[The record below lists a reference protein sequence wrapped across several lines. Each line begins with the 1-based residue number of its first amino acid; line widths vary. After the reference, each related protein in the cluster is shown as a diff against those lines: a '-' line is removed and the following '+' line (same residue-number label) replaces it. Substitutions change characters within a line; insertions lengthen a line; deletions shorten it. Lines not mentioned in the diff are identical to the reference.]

1 MHYTQIV
8 CNRIDKNF
16 QPHYL
21 LDEEAPLKRK
31 PAVAGYFYPQQE
43 ESLRSVLG
51 RMVDPAGEK
60 TKAISVIAP
69 HAGFEYSGPVAGA
82 VFSSVELP
90 DVFVILGPNHRH
102 VRSRFAIM
110 TEGTWQTPLGE
121 ASINSELANAIKTNT
136 ELVNDDH
143 DAHKHEHSLEVQLPF
158 IQYLKEDFSI
168 VPISVAYQTSYEELE
183 DLGHAISK
191 AIQSWGKDVLIVA
204 STDMSHYV
212 SQEEAEAKDFLAIEE
227 IKRLDALGLYNVV
240 SHEKIS
246 MCGYQPTT
254 STIIASLDL
263 GATQAELVKYQTSGE
278 VTKSYHE
285 VVGYAGIRI
294 S

>member
-1 MHYTQIV
+1 MCHLF
-8 CNRIDKNF
+8 DKNRK
-16 QPHYL
+16 PDYL

-31 PAVAGYFYPQQE
+31 PAVAGYFYPKQE
-43 ESLRSVLG
+43 ESLRSLLA
-51 RMVDPAGEK
+51 RLIDPAGK
-60 TKAISVIAP
+60 KRKAISVIVP

-110 TEGTWQTPLGE
+110 KEGAWQTPLGE
-121 ASINSELANAIKTNT
+121 VPIDSGLANAIGSNSD
-136 ELVNDDH
+136 LISDDE
-143 DAHKHEHSLEVQLPF
+143 DAHEHEHSLEVQLPF

-168 VPISVAYQTSYEELE
+168 VPISIAFQTSYEELE
-183 DLGHAISK
+183 NLGHAISR
-191 AIQSWGKDVLIVA
+191 AIQSWDKDVLIVA

-212 SQEEAEAKDFLAIEE
+212 SQKEAEIKDFLAIEKIE
-227 IKRLDALGLYNVV
+227 CLDALGLYTVV
-240 SHEKIS
+240 SQENIS

-254 STIIASLDL
+254 STIIASRDL
-263 GATQAELVKYQTSGE
+263 GATQADLVKYQTSGE

-294 S
+294 F